1 MLTSNQGYGP
11 GFCNMPALA
20 FWFNDAQHGLQAGE
34 ASTDTVALVK
44 EFLRLDPDLARTVEA
59 LRASPLPELPVAL
72 RPTQEKETLNMTK
85 QLLRWRGIL
94 MGFAIFLTMLPLSF
108 RSDNAG
114 SRMFLQEMPPQQRPR
129 LSGSADLLGWLLC
142 ATSAPGTGL

>member
-1 MLTSNQGYGP
+1 MKITQDVIHDLL
-11 GFCNMPALA
+11 PAYL
-20 FWFNDAQHGLQAGE
+20 AGE
-34 ASTDTVALVK
+34 ASADTVALVE

-108 RSDNAG
+108 RFDNG
-114 SRMFLQEMPPQQRPR
+114 RITFLQEMRPQATALVCLGALTCWGGFFYVRRR
-129 LSGSADLLGWLLC
+129 LQ
-142 ATSAPGTGL
+142 GTGL